1 MKIALINGSPK
12 TKASASKSLLDDL
25 KHYFPEQTQI
35 TEFAFHTPE
44 LSSDTIQKLYKAD
57 AWIFSFP
64 LYVDGIP
71 GQLLSCLVHLE
82 ETIRQGKT
90 AQPENKAAETDL
102 KKQIRIYGIVNCGF
116 YEGIQAEYAL
126 QILQNWCNKT
136 GYLWGGGIGVGS
148 GGGLAQMPKTKSGHG
163 PREPIDH
170 ALSLLAETLL
180 TSDTTKNSYVSVAF
194 PRFLYKMAAQFGWRQ
209 LIRANGGKA
218 KNLGKKL

>member
-44 LSSDTIQKLYKAD
+44 LSPDTIQELYKAD

-71 GQLLSCLVHLE
+71 GQLLSCLVQLD
-82 ETIRQGKT
+82 ETIQQGKT
-90 AQPENKAAETDL
+90 AEADL
-102 KKQIRIYGIVNCGF
+102 KQIRIYGIVNCGF

-136 GYLWGGGIGVGS
+136 GYLWGGGIGVGG
-148 GGGLAQMPKTKSGHG
+148 GGGLAQMPNTESGHG
-163 PREPIDH
+163 PREPINH
-170 ALSLLAETLL
+170 ALSLLSEKIL
-180 TSDTTKNSYVSVAF
+180 TSDTTENSYVSVAF
-194 PRFLYKMAAQFGWRQ
+194 PRHLYKMAAQFGWRQ

-218 KNLGKKL
+218 KDLGKKL